1 MRIVVEVLR
10 EKFLITNYFLFF
22 KLFEIETTS
31 IDQKISF
38 YDVKSKDNPLPAD
51 TDSERLVTKGITP
64 R

>member
-1 MRIVVEVLR
+1 VRIVIEILQ

-22 KLFEIETTS
+22 KLFEIETS

-38 YDVKSKDNPLPAD
+38 YDIKSKDNPLPAD
-51 TDSERLVTKGITP
+51 TDSERLVIKCITS